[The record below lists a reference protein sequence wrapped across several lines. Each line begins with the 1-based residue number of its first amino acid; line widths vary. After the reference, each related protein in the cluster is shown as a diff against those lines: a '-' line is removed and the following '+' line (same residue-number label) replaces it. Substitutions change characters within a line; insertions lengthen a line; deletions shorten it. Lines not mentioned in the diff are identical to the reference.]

1 MITDIHDEHDQAVC
15 DVIGPSN
22 SIYVHCGVTN
32 EEDVN
37 NTIDTAITTY
47 GKLDIIVDV
56 KGVFLG
62 MKHVATFMVP
72 AKTGSIIS
80 MSSLA
85 SIVAG
90 DTLHAYCCTKH
101 VVVCLTKNLAAELGQ
116 FSIRVN
122 CLSPHAW
129 TPTPLTKSYIGLQA
143 EAIENE
149 IHLTGNLKG
158 MTCLKQMMLPMLLFS

>member
-1 MITDIHDEHDQAVC
+1 MITDIHDELDQAVC
-15 DVIGPSN
+15 DAIGPSN

-47 GKLDIIVDV
+47 GKLDIMLNNVGIAR
-56 KGVFLG
+56 

-80 MSSLA
+80 MSSFA

-129 TPTPLTKSYIGLQA
+129 SPTPLTTSYIGLQA

-149 IHLTGNLKG
+149 IYLTGNLKG